1 MPRFYRRRRPI
12 RSRRGYRKSSGGSAL
27 ALAKAAWKGVKFI
40 RGIVNAEKRTH
51 VVQLQTTVGTT
62 PVINELTAIAQGDD
76 YNGREGRSILA
87 KSLYLRGYIQKNAS
101 ATISVMRMIV
111 VMDTMNQGTAP
122 TWGDVFNSTDV
133 SSPLSPTN
141 SGGALGRFK
150 ILYDKLY
157 RLTADTPTANL
168 YVYRKLHHHIKY
180 EGTAS
185 TDTVR
190 NAIYILSLST
200 EATNTVG
207 RDIFSTLKFY
217 DN

>member
-1 MPRFYRRRRPI
+1 M
-12 RSRRGYRKSSGGSAL
+12 
-27 ALAKAAWKGVKFI
+27 
-40 RGIVNAEKRTH
+40 
-51 VVQLQTTVGTT
+51 VQLQTTVGTT